1 MTRCTSI
8 LRRGKGRQ
16 RGSKRKDRNVGGE
29 RNKTMKTMIDDR
41 GRTMRTREEK
51 TIRKIK
57 KS

>member
-8 LRRGKGRQ
+8 LRRGTGRQ
-16 RGSKRKDRNVGGE
+16 RGSKSKDRNIGGE
-29 RNKTMKTMIDDR
+29 RNKTMETMIDDR